1 MRPYQRLIVC
11 PGVAALLLGVAACA
25 SPERI
30 VPGTSEAEVRD
41 KVGDPV
47 AVHVLPPD
55 GVRRLEYDGPNEQFT
70 WMVDLNAAGRV
81 ERVRQVR
88 TLENF
93 RSLKFGQDDMETVR
107 REFGRPY
114 GVQYY
119 RLSGNTAWLYP
130 YREAGAF
137 EMMMGVIFDPKGRV
151 LRLESGHDPR
161 WDISE

>member
-1 MRPYQRLIVC
+1 MTGWQRSTVRY
-11 PGVAALLLGVAACA
+11 GAAIGMLALTACA
-25 SPERI
+25 MPENLAR
-30 VPGTSEAEVRD
+30 GTPEADVRE
-41 KVGDPV
+41 KIGTPV
-47 AVHVLPPD
+47 AVHVVPPN
-55 GVRRLEYDGPNEQFT
+55 GARRMEYAGPNEQFT
-70 WMVDLNAAGRV
+70 WMVDLDAAGRV

-93 RSLKFGQDDMETVR
+93 RTLKIGNDDMETVR

-114 GVQYY
+114 HVQYY

-137 EMMMGVIFDPKGRV
+137 EMIMGVIFDPKGRV
-151 LRLESGHDPR
+151 LRLERGQDPR

>member
-1 MRPYQRLIVC
+1 MRSYQRIIVC
-11 PGVAALLLGVAACA
+11 HGVAAVILSLAACA

-30 VPGTSEAEVRD
+30 ARGTPEAEVRD

-47 AVHVLPPD
+47 AVHVLPPN
-55 GVRRLEYDGPNEQFT
+55 GVRRLEYVGANEQFT
-70 WMVDLNAAGRV
+70 WMVDLDAAGRV

-93 RSLKFGQDDMETVR
+93 RSLEFGHDNMEDVR

-114 GVQYY
+114 AVQYY